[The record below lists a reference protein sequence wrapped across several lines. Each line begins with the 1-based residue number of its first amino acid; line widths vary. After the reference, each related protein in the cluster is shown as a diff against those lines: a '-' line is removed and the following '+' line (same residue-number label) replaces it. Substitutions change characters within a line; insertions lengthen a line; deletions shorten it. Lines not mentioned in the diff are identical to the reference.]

1 MTNLDLLKEKM
12 EQVALAA
19 KGYLPFDVLSA
30 LREPDWN
37 SFKVN
42 LWRQYERTN
51 SWLAIDEF
59 WEAACGSCFEELRP
73 AALVAS
79 FRPFDA
85 NDIKLIRLANR
96 DTLDSTV
103 RNIVDA
109 LASCLEENLPLP
121 VKKLRTYKRD
131 IVEILIDAA
140 GDGNTILAEELY
152 DCVLGL
158 RQLNK
163 NSIWWPAAA
172 TLGAGS

>member
-73 AALVAS
+73 AL
-79 FRPFDA
+79 
-85 NDIKLIRLANR
+85 
-96 DTLDSTV
+96 
-103 RNIVDA
+103 
-109 LASCLEENLPLP
+109 
-121 VKKLRTYKRD
+121 
-131 IVEILIDAA
+131 
-140 GDGNTILAEELY
+140 
-152 DCVLGL
+152 
-158 RQLNK
+158 
-163 NSIWWPAAA
+163 
-172 TLGAGS
+172 